1 MLPGGGKAWH
11 FEHSRLAKRSGASA
25 PAGPA
30 ALRNPARHRAK
41 PDSLRGG
48 VSALGQ
54 VSQIIRRSRQLPTVQ
69 KQVKSLKT
77 RSEIGILLRKKIVIL
92 L

>member
-1 MLPGGGKAWH
+1 MDVGSVEGWGGIGPVYLGGG
-11 FEHSRLAKRSGASA
+11 
-25 PAGPA
+25 
-30 ALRNPARHRAK
+30 
-41 PDSLRGG
+41 RGCQDG

-54 VSQIIRRSRQLPTVQ
+54 VSQIIQRSRQLPTVQ

>member
-1 MLPGGGKAWH
+1 
-11 FEHSRLAKRSGASA
+11 
-25 PAGPA
+25 
-30 ALRNPARHRAK
+30 
-41 PDSLRGG
+41 

-54 VSQIIRRSRQLPTVQ
+54 VSQIIQRSRQLPTVQ